1 MKRCLLPYFDGKYLD
16 VKRNQIDNA
25 LPYITSRIYR
35 QMPLILVDIDEVNK
49 VVDYIHVKVKRDCTP
64 EEVAQLVEQIK
75 RLMRDALDGMPH
87 YERPAEERGRYHVP

>member
-1 MKRCLLPYFDGKYLD
+1 MKQFYIPYFNGMYLK
-16 VKRNQIDNA
+16 VGRNQIDNA
-25 LPYITSRIYR
+25 LPYINRRIYR
-35 QMPLILVDIDEVNK
+35 HMPLILVDIDEVNK

-75 RLMRDALDGMPH
+75 AMIRGALDGMPH